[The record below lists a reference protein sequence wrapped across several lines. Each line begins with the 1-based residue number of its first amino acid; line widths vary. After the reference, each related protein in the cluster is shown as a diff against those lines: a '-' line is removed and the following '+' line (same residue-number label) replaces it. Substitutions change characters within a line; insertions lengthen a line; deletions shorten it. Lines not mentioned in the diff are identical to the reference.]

1 MDRSRV
7 QCFFGA
13 DEPADETGCRS
24 AEAKGT
30 ELIERPGGHHF
41 DGDYAAIA
49 ATILTGLGQR
59 SGGTW

>member
-13 DEPADETGCRS
+13 DEGADETSCRS
-24 AEAKGT
+24 PEAVGS

-41 DGDYAAIA
+41 DGDYATIA
-49 ATILTGLGQR
+49 EMILAGLKRRG
-59 SGGTW
+59 GGTW